1 MAGNGGIIGPVNT
14 VGCAS
19 TQPARVTTFTASS
32 CTVTTKAKTTEIDYL
47 VVAGG
52 GTGSNSLGGG
62 GAGGY
67 RTSFPGGTKLTVTG
81 STPYAVTIGAGGAHT
96 TPLPGACWGVPG
108 NPSIFNPGGSEG
120 TTMISATGG
129 SGGIQINNPAPNYPA
144 PGGSGG
150 GGVTHGVSST
160 SPSPLGN
167 AGSYTPVEG
176 YPGGPIVALGT
187 AGDAGYGNGG
197 GGASE
202 AGHAGTYCGG
212 PGGPGACAAAGAGG
226 DGLSNSISGSA
237 VTYAGGGGGSSGF
250 TNRCNPG
257 AGGAGGGTAG
267 GNGSGG
273 GTGSVSAAANTGGG
287 SGAQG
292 MQPLGYGNCGTNNG
306 GSGII
311 IIKEPQV
318 CTEAPAP
325 GVWSMNTVYDYVK
338 RGKWV

>member
-81 STPYAVTIGAGGAHT
+81 CTPYGVTIGAGGAHT
-96 TPLPGACWGVPG
+96 TPVPGACWGVPG

-150 GGVTHGVSST
+150 GGVTHDVSST

-176 YPGGPIVALGT
+176 YPGGPIVALGYVC
-187 AGDAGYGNGG
+187 AGYGNGG

-202 AGHAGTYCGG
+202 AGNAGTYCGG
-212 PGGPGACAAAGAGG
+212 PSGPGACAAAGAGG
-226 DGLSNSISGSA
+226 DGLSNSISGGA
-237 VTYAGGGGGSSGF
+237 VTYAGGGGGSSGY

-318 CTEAPAP
+318 CIEAPAP

>member
-1 MAGNGGIIGPVNT
+1 
-14 VGCAS
+14 
-19 TQPARVTTFTASS
+19 QPERVTTFTASS

-81 STPYAVTIGAGGAHT
+81 CTSYSVTIGGGGAHT
-96 TPLPGACWGVPG
+96 TPVPGACWGVPG

-150 GGVTHGVSST
+150 GGMTHDVSST
-160 SPSPLGN
+160 FPSPLGN

-176 YPGGPIVALGT
+176 YPGGPIVALGYVC
-187 AGDAGYGNGG
+187 AAYGNGG

-202 AGHAGTYCGG
+202 AGNAGTYCGG
-212 PGGPGACAAAGAGG
+212 PSGPGACAAAGAGG
-226 DGLSNSISGSA
+226 DGLSNSISGGA
-237 VTYAGGGGGSSGF
+237 VTYAGGGGGS
-250 TNRCNPG
+250 
-257 AGGAGGGTAG
+257 GGYM
-267 GNGSGG
+267 S
-273 GTGSVSAAANTGGG
+273 
-287 SGAQG
+287 
-292 MQPLGYGNCGTNNG
+292 
-306 GSGII
+306 
-311 IIKEPQV
+311 
-318 CTEAPAP
+318 
-325 GVWSMNTVYDYVK
+325 
-338 RGKWV
+338 